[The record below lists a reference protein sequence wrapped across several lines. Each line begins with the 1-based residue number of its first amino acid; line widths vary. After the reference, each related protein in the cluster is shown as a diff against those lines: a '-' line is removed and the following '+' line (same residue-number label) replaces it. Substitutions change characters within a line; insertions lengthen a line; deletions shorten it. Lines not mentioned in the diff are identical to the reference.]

1 MGFVEMAYQN
11 SNNGEKDQLDPSAFC
26 PSSADSET
34 ASPNLEAEL
43 NAIKRNSGCFSRLLE
58 RIITANASEKSRIIQ
73 FMGVDGQKSA
83 SALARQFAL
92 YASSHFPAPVC
103 LIGAGSGEI
112 GIGHVYTQG
121 QIGSGSVAV
130 QPAESNEEGLYKV
143 PNAELYVSSGGFGP
157 YSANLGTLPM
167 RFDVIK
173 KRLVSRFPLL
183 IVDTQLNSNAIEGVL
198 ISSKVDGVIL
208 VLEAERSRRDLA
220 KDTYRRIENAGG
232 RVVGA
237 VLTEKKQYIPS
248 FLRRCF
254 E

>member
-11 SNNGEKDQLDPSAFC
+11 SNNEEKDQLDSGAFRS
-26 PSSADSET
+26 SSARSEP
-34 ASPNLEAEL
+34 ASSNLEAEL
-43 NAIKRNSGCFSRLLE
+43 NAVKKNSGRFSRLLE
-58 RIITANASEKSRIIQ
+58 RIVTANASEESRIIQ

-92 YASSHFPAPVC
+92 YASSHFPTPVC
-103 LIGAGSGEI
+103 LIGAGRGEV
-112 GIGHVYTQG
+112 GIGHVYTQD
-121 QIGSGSVAV
+121 QIGSGSVVV
-130 QPAESNEEGLYKV
+130 QPGESNEEGLYKV

-157 YSANLGTLPM
+157 HSANLGTLPM

-183 IVDTQLNSNAIEGVL
+183 IVDTQLNSNSIEGVL

-208 VLEAERSRRDLA
+208 VLEAERSRRDQA
-220 KDTYRRIENAGG
+220 KDACRRIENAGG

-237 VLTEKKQYIPS
+237 VLTEKRQYMPS

-254 E
+254 K